1 MIATYT
7 GCCGGSVINS
17 KYTNYKYVHK
27 NIEPLNII
35 RWVIT
40 AWHCVWAEV
49 LEGIMPVWKVAVVVG
64 AHNKS
69 SCVKY
74 DRENTKYI
82 ISTALAHVSN

>member
-1 MIATYT
+1 MDAVEDLSSIL
-7 GCCGGSVINS
+7 SIQ
-17 KYTNYKYVHK
+17 TNNTSTK
-27 NIEPLNII
+27 ILNII

-40 AWHCVWAEV
+40 AWHCVWADV